1 MLKLREDLKNGVYRR
16 AYLLYGEEPYLL
28 NMYKDRLLKTL
39 ADPEDTMNVSRY
51 EGKGI
56 NPREIIDL
64 AETLPFFAERRVI
77 LIENSG
83 FFKNA

>member
-1 MLKLREDLKNGVYRR
+1 
-16 AYLLYGEEPYLL
+16 
-28 NMYKDRLLKTL
+28 MYKDRLLKTL

-64 AETLPFFAERRVI
+64 AETLPIFLLKEGSF
-77 LIENSG
+77 S
-83 FFKNA
+83 